1 MVADIDFGL
10 IADFERTRVGPHP
23 QQPVAQQRIVV
34 NGRYQRLVDR
44 QRFLPNELMGSLR
57 SVNVEYEIGWL
68 ANHFIT
74 ELDGKT
80 ELDHGVP
87 ATNLECATP

>member
-1 MVADIDFGL
+1 
-10 IADFERTRVGPHP
+10 
-23 QQPVAQQRIVV
+23 
-34 NGRYQRLVDR
+34 
-44 QRFLPNELMGSLR
+44 MGSLR

-74 ELDGKT
+74 ELDGKA

-87 ATNLECATP
+87 ATNLECVTAQVC